1 MLKNAKRKLAA
12 LLAAT
17 LILSGMPAGAAAAAE
32 DTGSPAAN
40 ETTETTDNLE
50 TDENDDENTSVP
62 PVVNETVEDADT
74 PEKPVPTAEKEPD
87 GDTPV
92 EDEEEKPVPTAEK
105 NLAEDETA
113 EDETNVPEAPVPTAT
128 IAPDGDE
135 LAGDETD
142 VPETPV
148 PTATKE
154 PVQDGNAAET
164 PVPTATKAP
173 VEDGDD
179 ALENETEASGTPVP
193 TATIVPDM
201 GDTITPAEPEEE
213 EEMSAE
219 EIAEA
224 VYAQLAED
232 SFKTLATKLESVYAG
247 MEGDESAQ
255 QDAEKILS
263 LIEGEVAGYLAG
275 VLEEA
280 RAEYACLEK
289 EDIFKEV
296 YDSLYE
302 KVLNTMKEL
311 LDLRMENSDHF
322 SLLPLEEK
330 AITPDLRGLT
340 PVELTMV
347 PFSKIFEGEDMT
359 GVEKISY
366 AYNDSEDD
374 YIISSYSGKANLSRN
389 TSSSYRTW
397 FMIPGGDQLDNN
409 AIRYLVRPQQ
419 TTSSE
424 WLIPTVYIQ
433 DAGGSR
439 TEAAVFSYKY
449 NDYDPSNNEVWIRIA
464 DEVSSEKMYLK
475 FDINESLYGESANR
489 AAVKFY
495 EGRHKTAEEAQA
507 GADITDKIFGNIDM
521 KQSDAGYSISRYN
534 THGITIVTFDTNGN
548 VTGCLPL
555 NFYVSAK
562 DSSPVHNYISM
573 GSMFKRIGSKRE
585 YVNYSLRSEG
595 TGENSKTTTYELYDG
610 YPVNDTYSF
619 TMTYY
624 ENGNS
629 NNNAVTAAYKG
640 TYASIMEAESNGAED
655 VREALFGRDYDTE
668 GYNADYSNGIDF
680 TIFIGADGEGQEIY
694 HYCIKTKA
702 GIQPKSNSVGVTF
715 NGLKDKDK
723 NNVPCYIVRSKDDS
737 YGDGSYPTIV
747 VAGDVDLTR
756 LAPVFR
762 TDSGVSLYAA
772 GGNAP
777 EVSGESYHDFSQGA
791 VAYTTGS
798 ESKKNQR
805 NVWLS
810 VVKEDSLAGMIYNL
824 YTNSLSDKD
833 ANTHIENGVIYS
845 KREVILSDKNDGHDI
860 FLINMGTNVIP
871 KLSVELVSDVMQ
883 IDEYWTLNGNHDLAE
898 FSGTT
903 TTENYGELANMAK
916 VRLKVKDG
924 ITSGEEVK
932 GTLTVKANGTAIMV
946 LELTGIAG
954 APVIVTDSIPEAVK
968 YVPYGTMIQNSNK
981 YSKTKVKY
989 ILDSGTLPEGMQF
1002 MENGELY
1009 GVPKEVGTFEFW
1021 VRMASTNPDSSMT
1034 KKFTLV
1040 VKENTDANVDAA
1052 TDAGYEV
1059 TQRIPS
1065 VALNSSGSY
1074 TFVSQGVLNEFIDV
1088 YLDGEKLAR
1097 DVDYNAESGSTR
1109 LTISSQTL
1117 TRSNTTGTHTL
1128 GVEFRTTNENML
1140 KAAAQNFNVLTEGS
1154 STGDP
1159 DSSGDSGSSGGSSSS
1174 GDSGSDSN
1182 SNDNPG
1188 STESAANTSD
1198 NAPAG
1203 AIVTGN
1209 GGNSAGTASGA
1220 AAGTAAGS
1228 EPIIYTIVSGDT
1240 LSKIALKHYGNASL
1254 WTKIYEDNRDI
1265 ISNPDVIRVGWQ
1277 IKIYPMAA
1285 GDTANAA
1292 LTNANQTDTEQ
1303 GNTGTTVDGTYV
1315 VQSGDTLWK
1324 ISKKIYGWGWQWRKI
1339 YDANRDTIQAPGV
1352 LHMGQ
1357 VIIIP

>member
-1 MLKNAKRKLAA
+1 MKKIADFIVDKRKYVMILYLIILVISVVGMLHVNVNYDMSKYLPRESFTKLGMEKMSGEYGDLASITVMFDD
-12 LLAAT
+12 LDEKEQIKIKEDLASVPNVKSVVY
-17 LILSGMPAGAAAAAE
+17 LQ
-32 DTGSPAAN
+32 
-40 ETTETTDNLE
+40 
-50 TDENDDENTSVP
+50 DDESYQKDGHSKYMVAVSAGTYS
-62 PVVNETVEDADT
+62 NEARKV
-74 PEKPVPTAEKEPD
+74 
-87 GDTPV
+87 
-92 EDEEEKPVPTAEK
+92 
-105 NLAEDETA
+105 L
-113 EDETNVPEAPVPTAT
+113 
-128 IAPDGDE
+128 
-135 LAGDETD
+135 
-142 VPETPV
+142 
-148 PTATKE
+148 
-154 PVQDGNAAET
+154 
-164 PVPTATKAP
+164 
-173 VEDGDD
+173 
-179 ALENETEASGTPVP
+179 
-193 TATIVPDM
+193 
-201 GDTITPAEPEEE
+201 
-213 EEMSAE
+213 E
-219 EIAEA
+219 EIKDRYQDYEIA
-224 VYAQLAED
+224 VSGAVVDNDLLI
-232 SFKTLATKLESVYAG
+232 KTLA
-247 MEGDESAQ
+247 
-255 QDAEKILS
+255 
-263 LIEGEVAGYLAG
+263 GEIPV
-275 VLEEA
+275 
-280 RAEYACLEK
+280 
-289 EDIFKEV
+289 I
-296 YDSLYE
+296 
-302 KVLNTMKEL
+302 
-311 LDLRMENSDHF
+311 
-322 SLLPLEEK
+322 
-330 AITPDLRGLT
+330 AI
-340 PVELTMV
+340 
-347 PFSKIFEGEDMT
+347 
-359 GVEKISY
+359 
-366 AYNDSEDD
+366 
-374 YIISSYSGKANLSRN
+374 
-389 TSSSYRTW
+389 
-397 FMIPGGDQLDNN
+397 
-409 AIRYLVRPQQ
+409 
-419 TTSSE
+419 
-424 WLIPTVYIQ
+424 
-433 DAGGSR
+433 
-439 TEAAVFSYKY
+439 
-449 NDYDPSNNEVWIRIA
+449 
-464 DEVSSEKMYLK
+464 
-475 FDINESLYGESANR
+475 
-489 AAVKFY
+489 
-495 EGRHKTAEEAQA
+495 
-507 GADITDKIFGNIDM
+507 
-521 KQSDAGYSISRYN
+521 
-534 THGITIVTFDTNGN
+534 
-548 VTGCLPL
+548 
-555 NFYVSAK
+555 
-562 DSSPVHNYISM
+562 
-573 GSMFKRIGSKRE
+573 
-585 YVNYSLRSEG
+585 
-595 TGENSKTTTYELYDG
+595 
-610 YPVNDTYSF
+610 
-619 TMTYY
+619 
-624 ENGNS
+624 
-629 NNNAVTAAYKG
+629 
-640 TYASIMEAESNGAED
+640 
-655 VREALFGRDYDTE
+655 
-668 GYNADYSNGIDF
+668 
-680 TIFIGADGEGQEIY
+680 
-694 HYCIKTKA
+694 
-702 GIQPKSNSVGVTF
+702 
-715 NGLKDKDK
+715 
-723 NNVPCYIVRSKDDS
+723 
-737 YGDGSYPTIV
+737 IV
-747 VAGDVDLTR
+747 VVIIFAILF
-756 LAPVFR
+756 LLC
-762 TDSGVSLYAA
+762 DSWIEPFLYMGCIGVA
-772 GGNAP
+772 
-777 EVSGESYHDFSQGA
+777 
-791 VAYTTGS
+791 
-798 ESKKNQR
+798 
-805 NVWLS
+805 
-810 VVKEDSLAGMIYNL
+810 I
-824 YTNSLSDKD
+824 
-833 ANTHIENGVIYS
+833 
-845 KREVILSDKNDGHDI
+845 
-860 FLINMGTNVIP
+860 LINMGTNVIP

-1140 KAAAQNFNVLTEGS
+1140 KSAAQNFNVLTEGS

-1285 GDTANAA
+1285 GDTANVA